1 MAASDVTGSW
11 VTLSDAATAEAA
23 HLNTNFTEL
32 RNLLTSTKL
41 NHENLQYPRS
51 LFCVSYSMYE
61 GADFDPGAKQFTFKL
76 PTGEGTTFHLVS
88 MYVVANSLAGSGT
101 VTATLWRD
109 DSPDVQLAQATCSVV
124 GIPGEDTSFAETSV
138 GEGDRIYFSIDG
150 ASGGGDQISFG
161 VWMKGYHTDSA

>member
-61 GADFDPGAKQFTFKL
+61 GGNFDPGGKQFTFKL
-76 PTGEGTTFHLVS
+76 PTGEGATYVPVS
-88 MYVVANSLAGSGT
+88 IYCAANSLAGT

-109 DSPDVQLAQATCSVV
+109 DSPDVNLGAATCSVV
-124 GIPGEDTSFAETSV
+124 GVPGEHTSFSPTSIDE
-138 GEGDRIYFSIDG
+138 GERLYFSIDG

>member
-51 LFCVSYSMYE
+51 LFCVSFSMYE
-61 GADFDPGAKQFTFKL
+61 GADFDPGGKQFTFKL
-76 PTGEGTTFHLVS
+76 PTGEGATYVPVS
-88 MYVVANSLAGSGT
+88 IYVAAGSLAGT
-101 VTATLWRD
+101 VAATLWRD

-124 GIPGEDTSFAETSV
+124 GVPVEDTSFAESSINA
-138 GEGDRIYFSIDG
+138 GERLYFSIDG
-150 ASGGGDQISFG
+150 ASGGGDEISFG
-161 VWMKGYHTDSA
+161 VWMKGYHTDAA